1 MDDGIRHFIL
11 IKNSIR
17 KTNPPTFCKWN
28 EIGHNNHGLKIEIC
42 LDDLNYIIFHTSV
55 AYGDT

>member
-1 MDDGIRHFIL
+1 MDDGIRHFNL

-28 EIGHNNHGLKIEIC
+28 EIGHNNHGLKIEN
-42 LDDLNYIIFHTSV
+42 LFGRSKLYHFPYISSLW
-55 AYGDT
+55 